1 MPAIPATPALMRRLG
16 PEYKDTTV
24 YDDDTLQ
31 DWLDDAEEELGD
43 GGRFGDSYQRVHAW
57 AALALLTDAEMG
69 RLDQIRGHQGTRMV
83 GALVSVQAG
92 QKTTFRTDNPF
103 RDLPP
108 EMVAK
113 WGTNRFS
120 SKVIGAL
127 LSTEGSTSTPYLVEA

>member
-1 MPAIPATPALMRRLG
+1 MPAIPATPTLMRRLG
-16 PEYKDTTV
+16 PEYKDSTV

-31 DWLDDAEEELGD
+31 AWLDDAEEELGD
-43 GGRFGDSYQRVHAW
+43 GARFGDSYQRAHAW

-69 RLDQIRGHQGTRMV
+69 RLDNIRGHQGSHMV
-83 GALVSVQAG
+83 GALTSIQAG
-92 QKTTFRTDNPF
+92 PKTTFRTDNPF
-103 RDLPP
+103 RDLPA

-120 SKVIGAL
+120 LKIIGAL